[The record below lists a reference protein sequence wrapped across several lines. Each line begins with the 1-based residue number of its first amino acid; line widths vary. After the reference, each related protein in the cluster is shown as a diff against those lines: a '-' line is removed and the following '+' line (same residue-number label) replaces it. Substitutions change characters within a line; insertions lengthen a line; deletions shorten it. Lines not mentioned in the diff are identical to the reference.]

1 MSLAV
6 LKRKSEAKY
15 NNMSVN
21 TGGFSLNGTRRNQGY
36 VGQTSLSRTLV
47 RGLRNGPDL
56 RGHGGCCKTGNENPI
71 VQNETICMN
80 DNSVVKSS
88 SLSTRGMLKTRH
100 CNTECNTV
108 KPDNNNNTN
117 SQKDFI
123 ARKKK
128 ECINCTTTSINTN
141 NTISCCNECSPNENN
156 ITKPDE
162 TYLIQPSSKYTEEL
176 NKACT
181 ENDVKFV
188 PASVCKQPF
197 AGFN

>member
-1 MSLAV
+1 MSLAT
-6 LKRKSEAKY
+6 LKKKSQAKY

-21 TGGFSLNGTRRNQGY
+21 TGGFSLNGTRRIQGY

-71 VQNETICMN
+71 IQNESIHMN
-80 DNSVVKSS
+80 DNSVVKKS
-88 SLSTRGMLKTRH
+88 SLSTQGMLKTRY
-100 CNTECNTV
+100 CNNSCNTV
-108 KPDNNNNTN
+108 KPDNNNNAN
-117 SQKDFI
+117 SQTDFI

-128 ECINCTTTSINTN
+128 ECINCTTTAINLN
-141 NTISCCNECSPNENN
+141 ATIKCCTDCSPNENN
-156 ITKPDE
+156 ITKPAE
-162 TYLIQPSSKYTEEL
+162 TYLTQSSSKYTEEI

-188 PASVCKQPF
+188 PAAVCKQPF